1 MYCCI
6 ECGHIFSE
14 DDVTTWQESRGE
26 YWGTSCSETVSGCPH
41 CKGDYVETHKCD
53 SCGEWIDGAYIKL
66 ESGERICQNCYT
78 TYELG
83 DENL

>member
-6 ECGHIFSE
+6 SCGHVFDE
-14 DDVTTWQESRGE
+14 GDVSTWKEGRGE
-26 YWGTSCSETVSGCPH
+26 YWGTQCSESVSGCPH
-41 CKGDYVETHKCD
+41 CKGDYVKTYKCA
-53 SCGEWIDGAYIKL
+53 SCDEWIDGSYIKL

-83 DENL
+83 DED